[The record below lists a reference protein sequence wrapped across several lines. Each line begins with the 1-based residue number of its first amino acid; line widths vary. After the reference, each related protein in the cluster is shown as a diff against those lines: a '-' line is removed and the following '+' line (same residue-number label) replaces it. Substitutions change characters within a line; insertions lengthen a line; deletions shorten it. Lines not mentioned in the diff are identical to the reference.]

1 MLRVRSRTY
10 PDVHPGGARRFK
22 DLTDFISRC
31 ASGEDIVDK
40 RNMLAIQ
47 TLLAVKSFDE
57 IFPAFSCTERG
68 LLIGVTNLLQK

>member
-1 MLRVRSRTY
+1 MLSPGAH
-10 PDVHPGGARRFK
+10 PDVYPGGARRFK

-31 ASGEDIVDK
+31 AGGEDVVNQYDVP
-40 RNMLAIQ
+40 AIQ
-47 TLLAVKSFDE
+47 TLRAVKSFDE

>member
-1 MLRVRSRTY
+1 MEPWLCRGFSLAADSILCLIRSVSGARTY

-22 DLTDFISRC
+22 NLADFISRC

-47 TLLAVKSFDE
+47 TLLAVKSFD
-57 IFPAFSCTERG
+57 
-68 LLIGVTNLLQK
+68 